1 MFETLITR
9 MARLFG
15 SAPKFHAG
23 EVTVYT
29 QPNECQK
36 AGVIGAVRFV
46 RPNNSKK
53 WGWFYNLTL
62 IELGG
67 DAVVRVVTYV
77 YTVPEASLHSAAMP
91 S

>member
-1 MFETLITR
+1 MFETLITLV
-9 MARLFG
+9 ARLFEPV
-15 SAPKFHAG
+15 PKFRMG
-23 EVTVYT
+23 EVAVYA

-53 WGWFYNLTL
+53 RGWFYNLTL

-67 DAVVRVVTYV
+67 DAVVRVITYV
-77 YTVPEASLHSAAMP
+77 YTVPEASLSSVETP
-91 S
+91 